1 MRKRAFV
8 VVDDD
13 VFHSVCDR
21 WSKSGCVVF
30 LKKRLYDAFE
40 VDDEESLEDNDD
52 EVDDEGEEGVDD
64 ALEDADEEGE
74 EEGKITAMREPEL
87 GREGPHIF
95 NGCSFYVLLK
105 RRDQRKK
112 DKCYRLLKAV
122 GATADYYVYIAQPP
136 SMISACSPKV
146 PLKAKMLKCAHLRV
160 WGATE
165 LFCMGVGR
173 WTAYHL
179 LRID

>member
-95 NGCSFYVLLK
+95 NGCSFYVLLVIWGICMREK
-105 RRDQRKK
+105 RREEIRE
-112 DKCYRLLKAV
+112 RRIN
-122 GATADYYVYIAQPP
+122 ATGY
-136 SMISACSPKV
+136 
-146 PLKAKMLKCAHLRV
+146 
-160 WGATE
+160 
-165 LFCMGVGR
+165 
-173 WTAYHL
+173 
-179 LRID
+179 